1 MPLPR
6 VHVVY
11 TTVCMQVPYT
21 LVRTN
26 ERLEFLMLPPQ
37 LTLGPLALRVHNIER
52 MYAFYAQALQLK
64 LLHQSSD
71 DGSCMLGSETHPL
84 LHLIPDPTAQPA
96 PRAAGLYHVAYL
108 YPTRAALATAIRH
121 YTSLGLRIQ
130 GASDHGVS
138 EAFYL
143 ADPEGNGIE
152 MYADRPTAQWPRAS
166 DGSLAMVTDPIDV
179 NSIMACP
186 HEVADPVIGHMHV
199 HVADLARAQAFYH
212 NILGFDVLQR
222 YGDQAEFVSAAGYH
236 HHLGYNVWRGRNIP
250 PAPANAT
257 GLMWWTINL
266 HDAHAYV
273 ALKDRLQAS
282 NTSFEEHDD
291 ALWVRDGDG
300 MVVRVVS

>member
-1 MPLPR
+1 
-6 VHVVY
+6 
-11 TTVCMQVPYT
+11 
-21 LVRTN
+21 
-26 ERLEFLMLPPQ
+26 MLPPQ

-64 LLHQSSD
+64 LISQSSA
-71 DGSCMLGSETHPL
+71 DGSCILGSDTQPL

-121 YTSLGLRIQ
+121 YASLGLRIQ

-152 MYADRPTAQWPRAS
+152 MYADRPTAQWPRTS
-166 DGSLAMVTDPIDV
+166 DGSLAMVTDPIDIDG
-179 NSIMACP
+179 IMACP
-186 HEVADPVIGHMHV
+186 TESAFPIIGHMHL
-199 HVADLARAQAFYH
+199 HVGDLARAQAFYH
-212 NILGFDVLQR
+212 TIIGFDLIQL
-222 YGDQAEFVSAAGYH
+222 YGGQAEFVSAGGYH

-257 GLMWWTINL
+257 GLVWWTINL
-266 HDAHAYV
+266 HDANAYV
-273 ALKDRLQAS
+273 ALKERLQRSSTAYD
-282 NTSFEEHDD
+282 EHDD

-300 MVVRVVS
+300 MHVRVVAA